1 MTAVGRS
8 IRSEEDE
15 DLPDVT
21 FNVLDFFADDIES
34 NSLGEWSALADS
46 DDITNFDTE
55 SWGAVNGDGVVAFLK
70 SVVLLDVMEV
80 ITSDNDRAGH
90 LG

>member
-1 MTAVGRS
+1 
-8 IRSEEDE
+8 
-15 DLPDVT
+15 
-21 FNVLDFFADDIES
+21 
-34 NSLGEWSALADS
+34 LADS